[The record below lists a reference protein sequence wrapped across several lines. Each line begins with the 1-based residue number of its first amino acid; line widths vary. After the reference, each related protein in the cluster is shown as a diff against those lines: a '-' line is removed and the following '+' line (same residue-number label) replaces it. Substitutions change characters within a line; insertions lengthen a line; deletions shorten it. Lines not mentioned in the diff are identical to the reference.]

1 MIQFAWWWCFLLLP
15 APIAVRR
22 WMPKT
27 RSENASPRI
36 PFLYHLAVSE
46 AMQAA
51 VSGKALV
58 WVALIWAALITAC
71 ARPLWIEQSVK
82 IPVTGR
88 DLLIALDI
96 SGSMETVDFSDAR
109 STRFAVVQAVA
120 SDFIK
125 RRVGDRVGLIL
136 FGSRPYLYAPLTFD
150 VETVADFLEQA
161 QVGFAGKRTAIGDTI
176 ALAAKVLR
184 ERPAENRIL
193 ILLTDGE
200 NSAGALTPAKAAAI
214 ATEYGIR
221 IFTVG
226 IGPDLA
232 LQSAGSLS
240 REFARIAEATG
251 GRYFHAS
258 NSRKLEQIYQ
268 EIDAFEPLEA
278 DQRSFTRA
286 HELYPWLL
294 GLAMAL
300 FAALALSGSGPPL
313 RGRSQVSQR
322 RAADV
327 Q

>member
-15 APIAVRR
+15 VPVAVRK
-22 WMPKT
+22 WIPSAPS
-27 RSENASPRI
+27 RSASPRI
-36 PFLYHLAVSE
+36 PFLHELAVRQ
-46 AMQAA
+46 AMQSA
-51 VSGKALV
+51 SSSRALV
-58 WVALIWAALITAC
+58 WGALMWVVLVTAC

-96 SGSMETVDFSDAR
+96 SGSMETVDFADAR

-120 SDFIK
+120 SDFIR

-136 FGSRPYLYAPLTFD
+136 FGSQPYLYAPLTFD
-150 VETVADFLEQA
+150 VKTVADFLAQA
-161 QVGFAGKRTAIGDTI
+161 RVGFAGKRTAIGDAI
-176 ALAAKVLR
+176 ALAVKVLR
-184 ERPAENRIL
+184 DRPAENRIL

-214 ATEYGIR
+214 ATEYGVR
-221 IFTVG
+221 IFAVG

-232 LQSAGSLS
+232 RQNAGSPTH
-240 REFARIAEATG
+240 EFIRIAEATG

-258 NSRKLEQIYQ
+258 NSQQLEQIYQ

-278 DQRSFTRA
+278 DQRTFTRA

-294 GLAMAL
+294 GLAMTL
-300 FAALALSGSGPPL
+300 FAALILAGSGLPL
-313 RGRSQVSQR
+313 QWRSKIGKR
-322 RAADV
+322 RVPDV